1 MERVFDENDA
11 VDLTVGQASAR
22 LGVTVRTLHHW
33 DEIALARPSSRSAG
47 GYRLYA
53 EGDLERLRRIVVY
66 RELGLDLDS
75 IRSVLDDP
83 SAAIVTA
90 LRAQQGQ
97 LAARIEHLNAL
108 GDDLARMVDAHEHG
122 LLMTAEE
129 QTAMF
134 GPGWNPQWPAEAR
147 QRYGDTPEW
156 RQYAERSA
164 SRTADDWQAIADT
177 AAALDQALA
186 DAMDT
191 GVEPGSPAADS
202 LVEQHREAF
211 SAYFPIT
218 RQMQVVLGRMY
229 EVDPAYT
236 AHYEGVRPGLAS
248 WLRRIIDASARA
260 RGIDPDTAAWQ

>member
-1 MERVFDENDA
+1 MEHVLDDSDA
-11 VDLTVGQASAR
+11 ADLTVGQASAR

-33 DEIALARPSSRSAG
+33 DEIALARPSSRSAA

-66 RELGLDLDS
+66 RELGLDLEA
-75 IRSVLDDP
+75 IRSLLDDP

-90 LRAQQGQ
+90 LRAQQDR

-129 QTAMF
+129 QTATF
-134 GPGWNPQWPAEAR
+134 GPRWNPQWPAEAR

-164 SRTADDWQAIADT
+164 SRTADDWQAISD
-177 AAALDQALA
+177 AAAKLDRAFV

-191 GVEPGSPAADS
+191 GVEPGSPAADA
-202 LVEQHREAF
+202 LVEQHREVF

-229 EVDPAYT
+229 EADPAYA
-236 AHYEGVRPGLAS
+236 AHYDGVRTGLAS

-260 RGIDPDTAAWQ
+260 RGIDPDTATWQ